1 MDFYV
6 SWYHGDPLY
15 QLYDHE
21 CDMLI
26 SPTSVSGQWTLR
38 EFPRLP
44 RRLMIDSGGYRY
56 MITGGRLPSPRQAF
70 EAQLR
75 ILGNLRIPTVLCALD
90 HPMAEPDLS
99 SNELDRRITQ
109 TIANA
114 YEFRLLADMYDLERE
129 VDFMAIIQGY
139 DQASITHC
147 AQELKAIGFR
157 FYGVGSLAGLQ
168 KYQQTLD
175 RVGAAVAVV
184 GQGVHVFGVSGIKTI
199 RALKKIGV
207 TSIDSSR
214 PAKSAAYNELL
225 YARPFRR
232 YGILVDGQ
240 PTGTIRKRKCLAK
253 PLPCECPVC
262 QRNSSDI
269 LQVGRREFI
278 RLRAVHNYYQMKWAI
293 KE

>member
-1 MDFYV
+1 
-6 SWYHGDPLY
+6 
-15 QLYDHE
+15 
-21 CDMLI
+21 
-26 SPTSVSGQWTLR
+26 
-38 EFPRLP
+38 
-44 RRLMIDSGGYRY
+44 
-56 MITGGRLPSPRQAF
+56 
-70 EAQLR
+70 
-75 ILGNLRIPTVLCALD
+75 
-90 HPMAEPDLS
+90 MAEPDLS

-114 YEFRLLADMYDLERE
+114 YEFRLLADMYDLDRE

-199 RALKKIGV
+199 RALKRIGV

-262 QRNSSDI
+262 QRNISDI